1 MLTEITSPVLGEDRL
16 GEHDHDLT
24 RQHGGEPQGQRN
36 IVHGQVRD
44 SDDRPVPY
52 SLVEVRQAN
61 AAGRYRHVGDDCP
74 APLGP
79 DFTWVGRTLTD
90 DRGPTGSSRS
100 APASTPGR
108 ITVTPGGRP
117 TSTSSCSAGPSLSA
131 SSPRCTFPTIRCS
144 SRTPCGTRS
153 PLPRHAPA
161 CPPPFDYDTTEPEW
175 ALACRWDIVL
185 RGREQTPSSPRTRSW
200 KVTSEQPHRPGPDGR
215 ALPGHRPALAGRSLC
230 GRRRH
235 RRGRVDP
242 RHRHGRCRRAGRR
255 RL

>member
-1 MLTEITSPVLGEDRL
+1 MPEYIRDHNTHPPLNHPGYDSTRLRHPRRRLTLLPHMLTEITSPVLGEDRL

-161 CPPPFDYDTTEPEW
+161 CPPLSTTTPPNPNGLW
-175 ALACRWDIVL
+175 PAAGTSSCADGNRPLRV
-185 RGREQTPSSPRTRSW
+185 RGRG
-200 KVTSEQPHRPGPDGR
+200 PGR
-215 ALPGHRPALAGRSLC
+215 
-230 GRRRH
+230 
-235 RRGRVDP
+235 
-242 RHRHGRCRRAGRR
+242 
-255 RL
+255 